1 MQDIAP
7 CDKRAADNKSQLDAG
22 RGNDAFD
29 AFNIAVS
36 LKHNFR
42 QAGDDHI
49 NYMSPPKI
57 GCCCICGCFA
67 SLFCVATYVAVIA
80 SLLVVGAYVAA
91 LPHYSAVLHMWLALP
106 HYWSLVHM
114 WLLCLTILR
123 CCICGWHCLTIGRW
137 GICGC
142 LASLFCVAAYVAGI
156 ASLLVVAICT

>member
-7 CDKRAADNKSQLDAG
+7 YDKRAADNKSQLDAG

-42 QAGDDHI
+42 QAGDEHI
-49 NYMSPPKI
+49 NYMSPLKI

-67 SLFCVATYVAVIA
+67 SLFCGAAYVAGIA

-91 LPHYSAVLHMWLALP
+91 LPHYSALLHMWLALP
-106 HYWSLVHM
+106 HYWSLLHM
-114 WLLCLTILR
+114 WL
-123 CCICGWHCLTIGRW
+123 
-137 GICGC
+137 
-142 LASLFCVAAYVAGI
+142 A
-156 ASLLVVAICT
+156 

>member
-7 CDKRAADNKSQLDAG
+7 YDKRAADNKSQLDAG

-106 HYWSLVHM
+106 HYWSLGHM
-114 WLLCLTILR
+114 WLPCLTILR
-123 CCICGWHCLTIGRW
+123 GCICGWHCLTIGRCC
-137 GICGC
+137 ICGWHSLTIGRC
-142 LASLFCVAAYVAGI
+142 CICAYCASLFCIIV
-156 ASLLVVAICT
+156 S